1 MYRFAGAKRERI
13 TRFCRCAPAPFE
25 IYLLVWQVAGVQVVT
40 EPLRELGQEKTIVQE
55 SFQRS
60 EIAYN
65 RGEMHW
71 KEEMR

>member
-1 MYRFAGAKRERI
+1 M
-13 TRFCRCAPAPFE
+13 
-25 IYLLVWQVAGVQVVT
+25 VWQVAGVQVVT

-60 EIAYN
+60 EIESVMRDGIC

-71 KEEMR
+71 KEETR